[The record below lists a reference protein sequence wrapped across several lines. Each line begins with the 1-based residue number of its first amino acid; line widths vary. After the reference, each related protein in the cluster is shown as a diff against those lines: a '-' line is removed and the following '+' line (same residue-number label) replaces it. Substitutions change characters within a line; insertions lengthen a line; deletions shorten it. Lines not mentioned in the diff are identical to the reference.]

1 VDLRVPELLVWGLF
15 LTALL
20 AVAVLV
26 RDLHGSRRSR
36 RPVANTETLTRLPAF
51 RAALRAHR
59 VRTTVL
65 AGAAA
70 LLAAASLLGAARPVD
85 TTVERPESRSRDIVL
100 CLDVSG
106 SMATYDAE
114 LVRTFRRLVR
124 DFEGERIGMVIF
136 NGSAATVFPLTDDYD
151 YINEELDT
159 AEQALAG
166 GTSQDSFFAGTF
178 NGWGTSLIG
187 DGLATCVTSF
197 DRAETQRARSVV
209 LATDNEVAG
218 RPLVDLADAGE
229 LARAKGVR
237 VYGLS
242 PEPDGSSRESLELRD
257 VVEGTG
263 GRYYS
268 MSDREAIAGIVQS
281 VQAQEATVIASAAR
295 SLRTDDPAL
304 PVGAAAVALVAAVAA
319 SRRWRS

>member
-1 VDLRVPELLVWGLF
+1 VDLRVPELLAWGLF
-15 LTALL
+15 LAALL

-26 RDLHGSRRSR
+26 RDLHHSRSSR
-36 RPVANTETLTRLPAF
+36 RPVANSEALTGLPAF

-59 VRTTVL
+59 VRTSVL

-70 LLAAASLLGAARPVD
+70 LLAAASLVGAARPVD

-114 LVRTFRRLVR
+114 LVRTFRRLVT
-124 DFEGERIGMVIF
+124 DFEGERIAMVIF

-159 AEQALAG
+159 AEQALTG

-197 DRAETQRARSVV
+197 DRAESQRARSVV

-218 RPLVDLADAGE
+218 RPLVDLVDAGE

-242 PEPDGSSRESLELRD
+242 PEPDGSTRESLELRD